1 MNAVAQ
7 FLVELSWAM
16 TMGLLVTLG
25 ILAAQAL
32 GLATAGLGALALCW
46 VVCRRVI
53 RWKRK
58 SE

>member
-32 GLATAGLGALALCW
+32 GLAAAGLGALALCW

-53 RWKRK
+53 RGRRG